1 MGRSRADQPPGVF
14 RELLL
19 VIDPAEGGREI
30 QIASDLL
37 GSRSDMGPARLA
49 EAKAYVDA
57 LLADPDVT
65 GSDLKGLL
73 NRNPDARLGNAKSTM
88 FEVGGVAGLK
98 QSAFFEKL
106 DWVKLEQKELKPPY
120 DLSVDNHNDLRHFH
134 DEFTNLPLPRSV
146 REMTDRDIKPRRVE
160 SEFFRECQN
169 GG

>member
-1 MGRSRADQPPGVF
+1 MGRSRVDQPPGVF

-37 GSRSDMGPARLA
+37 GARSDMGPARLA

-73 NRNPDARLGNAKSTM
+73 SRSAGAAWGIQFDFGADAKAARRY
-88 FEVGGVAGLK
+88 
-98 QSAFFEKL
+98 
-106 DWVKLEQKELKPPY
+106 LEALSRAIAQEL
-120 DLSVDNHNDLRHFH
+120 S
-134 DEFTNLPLPRSV
+134 
-146 REMTDRDIKPRRVE
+146 
-160 SEFFRECQN
+160 
-169 GG
+169 